1 MFNGHALAPDS
12 PARPAAL
19 RALRQWLTDAGAPCP
34 EDDDTLAVFGYLTY
48 TMTVVDREHTSLDSL
63 TDDPDFTLLFDPNT
77 PTRFLFGPL

>member
-1 MFNGHALAPDS
+1 MFTGHALAPDS

-34 EDDDTLAVFGYLTY
+34 EDNDMLAVFGQLTY
-48 TMTVVDREHTSLDSL
+48 TMIVDREDASLDCL
-63 TDDPDFTLLFDPNT
+63 TDDPDFTLLLDPDT